1 MRNQRAGSGDAVTE
15 KDFTRDLIR
24 GLKSQGAYAEKWPD
38 LARAVTKPYD
48 IAASYALQFMP
59 IECKLRDF
67 RGQEMLPGKTVIL
80 SPADFKGRKHQ
91 LPRLLKLYANV
102 QAYPYIAAFM
112 ILYREFKQPI
122 KKGWLI
128 PVRFLQQQETWT
140 LLELVE
146 HNDDW
151 GLVWVPSIG
160 WTCPWLPEPD
170 PKRLQEDSDVD
181 SGSD

>member
-24 GLKSQGAYAEKWPD
+24 GLKSQGAYAEKW
-38 LARAVTKPYD
+38 PYD

-91 LPRLLKLYANV
+91 LPGLLKLYAND
-102 QAYPYIAAFM
+102 QGYPYIAAFM

-128 PVRFLQQQETWT
+128 PVRFLQQQDTWT
-140 LLELVE
+140 LMELVQSE
-146 HNDDW
+146 W
-151 GLVWVPSIG
+151 GLVWVPNIG
-160 WTCPWLPEPD
+160 WTCSWLPEPD
-170 PKRLQEDSDVD
+170 PKRLQEGEDD
-181 SGSD
+181 